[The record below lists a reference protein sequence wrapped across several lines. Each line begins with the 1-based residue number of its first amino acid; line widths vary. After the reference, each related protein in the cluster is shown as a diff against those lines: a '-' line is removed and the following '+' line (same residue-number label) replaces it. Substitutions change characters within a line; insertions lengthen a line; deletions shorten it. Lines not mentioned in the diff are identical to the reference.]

1 MAEGA
6 AGTTKGGTNLRGR
19 VSLTVGQEEANGVV
33 VHRCS
38 GQEAVEAIN
47 RGTAKAEDF
56 LLVRGFCLWP
66 KGVFAQQASNEQAWK
81 AGAISEGG
89 LQALVDLG
97 HFEQLSALSPSLWKE
112 LLQLGMPSESP
123 EIDLGFAQWEKAGA
137 HVLPLGIGSNGSN
150 GSGPKLDEGMEVNV
164 EARIALADEAL
175 REFVNFF
182 FTSVDN

>member
-47 RGTAKAEDF
+47 KGTAKAEDF

-66 KGVFAQQASNEQAWK
+66 KGVFARQASHEQAWK
-81 AGAISEGG
+81 ASAISEGG
-89 LQALVDLG
+89 LQV
-97 HFEQLSALSPSLWKE
+97 P
-112 LLQLGMPSESP
+112 LLLLMTCC
-123 EIDLGFAQWEKAGA
+123 IL
-137 HVLPLGIGSNGSN
+137 LLI
-150 GSGPKLDEGMEVNV
+150 
-164 EARIALADEAL
+164 
-175 REFVNFF
+175 
-182 FTSVDN
+182 